1 MALSRRHVG
10 VRPDAHFAATRWT
23 VVCAARAQDPEVVDK
38 ALAELCSAY
47 WYPLYAFVR
56 RSGHTREEA
65 EDLTQEF
72 FARLLAKDFLA
83 DVEPE
88 KGRFRSFLLTAMK
101 RFLANEWHRET
112 AKKRGGGEI
121 PIPIDIAWAEDHYG
135 AEPADLAT
143 PELLYERRWALTLL
157 DKVLAGL
164 EHEYVAKGL
173 DAIFHALK
181 GELVR
186 HAGSVSYAEIATQ
199 LGMRE
204 GAIKVAMFRLR
215 GRYAE
220 RLSDEIAQTVS
231 SAEDVEDEI
240 GRLFQIFE
248 R

>member
-1 MALSRRHVG
+1 MALSRHHADSP
-10 VRPDAHFAATRWT
+10 PDAHFAATRWT
-23 VVCAARAQDPEVVDK
+23 VVCAARAQDPATVDK

-83 DVEPE
+83 HVEPE

-101 RFLANEWHRET
+101 RFLANEWHRAT

-121 PIPIDIAWAEDHYG
+121 PIPIDIAWAEDRYG

-143 PELLYERRWALTLL
+143 PELLYERRWALTLI

-164 EHEYVAKGL
+164 EHEYVQKGL

-186 HAGSVSYAEIATQ
+186 HAGAMSYAEIATQ

-204 GAIKVAMFRLR
+204 GAVKVAMYRLR

-220 RLSDEIAQTVS
+220 RLSDEIAQTVN
-231 SAEDVEDEI
+231 APEDVEDEI
-240 GRLFQIFE
+240 RRLFQIFE

>member
-1 MALSRRHVG
+1 M
-10 VRPDAHFAATRWT
+10 
-23 VVCAARAQDPEVVDK
+23 VDK
-38 ALAELCSAY
+38 ALAELCSTY

-83 DVEPE
+83 DVDPE

-101 RFLANEWHRET
+101 RFVANEWHRAT

-121 PIPIDIAWAEDHYG
+121 PIRIDIAWAEDRYG

-143 PELLYERRWALTLL
+143 PELLYERRWALTLIE
-157 DKVLAGL
+157 KVLAAL
-164 EHEYVAKGL
+164 EHEYVQKGL

-186 HAGSVSYAEIATQ
+186 HAGSASYAEIGAQ
-199 LGMRE
+199 IGMKE
-204 GAIKVAMFRLR
+204 GAVKVAMYRLR